1 MNAAFPRTLLPIPLP
16 PLIPKCTPHPCPPK
30 EEAPQ
35 VHQTNTTQDIIN
47 LGTNPHIK
55 ATQ

>member
-1 MNAAFPRTLLPIPLP
+1 MNAAFLRTLLPISLP
-16 PLIPKCTPHPCPPK
+16 PLFPKCTPHPCPPK

-55 ATQ
+55 ETQ